1 MTQFKSALITWKLKI
16 MRVAVTQF
24 ATSLNSQE
32 NQATCIRMINE
43 VAACKPDLI
52 VLPEYS
58 NTEACYEDHNQAW
71 HEALDINGLFFQ
83 KIASQAKQYN
93 SYILINVTLRR
104 DLTREHQN
112 PTIKSNISV
121 TSCMFSPAGK
131 LIQQSDKQL
140 LLAQE
145 NEFFV
150 CFNKATDAVTSAFGK
165 LGLLAGSDIITF
177 EAARDLAL
185 DGAQL
190 LCNSQSSYVVEQGAL
205 QNFSRAIENNVFVA
219 TANKI
224 GQSTPKV
231 NLTADLVGVCHSQ
244 IISVN
249 GKVLSSLANN
259 KEGFTFA
266 DIDMAVAGLNK
277 KCRPDGSE
285 FLKQRRVELYQ
296 QPVTLQQHTANI
308 EQAISNILP
317 ETANVAI
324 FATYKSNEQAIEDVC
339 HYIEN
344 NLSDIIQLPELFFIA
359 DKTISHNAEQLAT
372 IEILCTELIIQISAT
387 LRPFQYVCTSLVI
400 SGVHQGVLISE
411 HGLFATQQQ
420 LHFCNRYQW
429 SALGNELNIIELPLE
444 QGNINIA
451 ILIADD
457 ANIPEIVKV
466 AALNNVNV
474 LLVPFDIQESSE
486 VEFSLLSRAAENA
499 ICIVAA
505 SREKSFANADTTYNN
520 NPKTG
525 NKNKI
530 KPMKST
536 GLIVDVL
543 VRTASSRQ
551 GITSGLYSCNHM
563 PLADIK
569 VKQQYGKITK
579 AVIHPS
585 ATVT

>member
-1 MTQFKSALITWKLKI
+1 

-52 VLPEYS
+52 VLPEFS

-83 KIASQAKQYN
+83 QIASQAKQYN

-131 LIQQSDKQL
+131 LIQQSDKQIFK
-140 LLAQE
+140 AQE

-177 EAARDLAL
+177 EAARYLAL

-249 GKVLSSLANN
+249 DNTLP
-259 KEGFTFA
+259 FT
-266 DIDMAVAGLNK
+266 
-277 KCRPDGSE
+277 E
-285 FLKQRRVELYQ
+285 
-296 QPVTLQQHTANI
+296 
-308 EQAISNILP
+308 
-317 ETANVAI
+317 
-324 FATYKSNEQAIEDVC
+324 
-339 HYIEN
+339 
-344 NLSDIIQLPELFFIA
+344 IIWL
-359 DKTISHNAEQLAT
+359 
-372 IEILCTELIIQISAT
+372 
-387 LRPFQYVCTSLVI
+387 
-400 SGVHQGVLISE
+400 
-411 HGLFATQQQ
+411 
-420 LHFCNRYQW
+420 
-429 SALGNELNIIELPLE
+429 
-444 QGNINIA
+444 
-451 ILIADD
+451 
-457 ANIPEIVKV
+457 
-466 AALNNVNV
+466 
-474 LLVPFDIQESSE
+474 
-486 VEFSLLSRAAENA
+486 
-499 ICIVAA
+499 
-505 SREKSFANADTTYNN
+505 
-520 NPKTG
+520 
-525 NKNKI
+525 
-530 KPMKST
+530 
-536 GLIVDVL
+536 
-543 VRTASSRQ
+543 
-551 GITSGLYSCNHM
+551 
-563 PLADIK
+563 
-569 VKQQYGKITK
+569 
-579 AVIHPS
+579 
-585 ATVT
+585 